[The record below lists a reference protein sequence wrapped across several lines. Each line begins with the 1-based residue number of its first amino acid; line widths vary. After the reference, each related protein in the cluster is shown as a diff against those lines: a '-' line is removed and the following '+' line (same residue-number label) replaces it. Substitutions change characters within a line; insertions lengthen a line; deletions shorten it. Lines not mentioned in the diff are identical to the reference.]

1 MTIFVGVV
9 SSTVPVTSCVF
20 APAAKVALQKIKF
33 AIAIKL
39 NAVFVF
45 MYEQRPRT
53 VPAQAFWQI
62 CEYFGGLRQG
72 RFTQSPKAT
81 ETPGPSSG
89 GFQPPP
95 NTNSACFR
103 FNVVTLS
110 RFNLKARHSFGGSGI
125 SFTPTRK
132 MRGQTTFRVCSAS
145 PQASRRLSSIS
156 FSGSRSLAAMN
167 RCVADH
173 DRK

>member
-20 APAAKVALQKIKF
+20 APAAKVALQNIKF
-33 AIAIKL
+33 AAAIKL

-45 MYEQRPRT
+45 MDEQRPRT
-53 VPAQAFWQI
+53 VPAQAFWPI
-62 CEYFGGLRQG
+62 CDYWGLRRLTRIAPSQG
-72 RFTQSPKAT
+72 DA
-81 ETPGPSSG
+81 GPRSG

-110 RFNLKARHSFGGSGI
+110 RFNVAARHSFGGAGMAL
-125 SFTPTRK
+125 TPTRA
-132 MRGQTTFRVCSAS
+132 RYSSA
-145 PQASRRLSSIS
+145 
-156 FSGSRSLAAMN
+156 
-167 RCVADH
+167 
-173 DRK
+173 

>member
-1 MTIFVGVV
+1 VV

-45 MYEQRPRT
+45 MYEQRPGT
-53 VPAQAFWQI
+53 VPTQAFWPI
-62 CEYFGGLRQG
+62 CEYWGIEAIDPNR
-72 RFTQSPKAT
+72 P
-81 ETPGPSSG
+81 ETWRRRAQAAAV
-89 GFQPPP
+89 FQPPP

-103 FNVVTLS
+103 FNVVTFS
-110 RFNLKARHSFGGSGI
+110 RFNLTARHSFGGFGI
-125 SFTPTRK
+125 ALMPTRK
-132 MRGQTTFRVCSAS
+132 ISGQTTFRICPGSPHAARRSSAI
-145 PQASRRLSSIS
+145 ASR
-156 FSGSRSLAAMN
+156 GSRLFAAMK

-173 DRK
+173 DRR

>member
-45 MYEQRPRT
+45 MYEQRPGT
-53 VPAQAFWQI
+53 VPTQAFWQI
-62 CEYFGGLRQG
+62 CEYWGIEAIDPNR
-72 RFTQSPKAT
+72 P
-81 ETPGPSSG
+81 ETWRRRAQAAAV
-89 GFQPPP
+89 FQPPP

-103 FNVVTLS
+103 FNVVTFS
-110 RFNLKARHSFGGSGI
+110 RFNLTARHSFGGSGI
-125 SFTPTRK
+125 SFTPTR
-132 MRGQTTFRVCSAS
+132 MIRDQTTFRVCSAS
-145 PQASRRLSSIS
+145 PQASRRLSSIC
-156 FSGSRSLAAMN
+156 FSGSRSLAVTN